1 MKYRQRGRYGR
12 YWYRGCQ
19 KKEQFPVKSDIIPC
33 NESWHFDIMVWVCLG
48 VRQPA
53 SFHAIHTR
61 IISYVRSF
69 RIPAILPGYSAPASD
84 RSIAL
89 LDHTCRGALGAFF
102 HADDPPDAETC
113 GCGDGRIVLVAA
125 MRYHARAVGIEID
138 PLRYLWCQF
147 LITIMFQRKRVR
159 IVFGNLFKQD
169 LSEADVVMCYLMP
182 DALQKLERK
191 FRQELRPGTRIVSNK
206 YVFPTLNHVREDGNV
221 RLYLVQP
228 DNGELK

>member
-1 MKYRQRGRYGR
+1 MFDLSGYLQSYLDTLPLLLIVVSL
-12 YWYRGCQ
+12 YWTRLVGA
-19 KKEQFPVKSDIIPC
+19 P
-33 NESWHFDIMVWVCLG
+33 WVPSSMQMIQQMLK
-48 VRQPA
+48 
-53 SFHAIHTR
+53 
-61 IISYVRSF
+61 
-69 RIPAILPGYSAPASD
+69 L
-84 RSIAL
+84 
-89 LDHTCRGALGAFF
+89 
-102 HADDPPDAETC
+102 ADVGPDDVVYDL

-169 LSEADVVMCYLMP
+169 LSEADIVMCYLMP

-206 YVFPTLNHVREDGNV
+206 YVFPTLNQVREDGNV